1 MLKIMKLMLKK
12 WCCYKKCIGSLYNVN
27 DGEELEGGEEL
38 EKEEGEGEGEKG
50 EALERE
56 EGEGEGEGEKGED
69 SEKEEGEGEQEK
81 EGSDNE

>member
-38 EKEEGEGEGEKG
+38 EKEEDEELEK
-50 EALERE
+50 E
-56 EGEGEGEGEKGED
+56 EGKEL
-69 SEKEEGEGEQEK
+69 EKEEGEGEQEK